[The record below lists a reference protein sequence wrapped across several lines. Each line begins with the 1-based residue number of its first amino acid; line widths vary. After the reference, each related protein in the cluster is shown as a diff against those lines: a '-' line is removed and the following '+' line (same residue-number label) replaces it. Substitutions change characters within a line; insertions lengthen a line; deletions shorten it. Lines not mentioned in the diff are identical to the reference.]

1 MCKTKKNSSLYC
13 PVNPCLSVH
22 IQVQGQGE
30 TSLAVG
36 QSNVHFAFQPQIFS
50 KLNTETFIYWHSV
63 ILDGS
68 KGTSSQP
75 VVPDLLSPSHCNF
88 AGPVAPAPPFGSSRE
103 CQTATAPHFHL
114 PIDRSFFP
122 EDEIEVHMAV
132 HGVEHVG
139 VTWNHQLC
147 KRGTRASINRQYHT

>member
-50 KLNTETFIYWHSV
+50 KLNTETFTYWHSV
-63 ILDGS
+63 ILGGS
-68 KGTSSQP
+68 KGTVLSQLP
-75 VVPDLLSPSHCNF
+75 LTCCLPHTVILLGLLLRHPRLAVLGIVRLHRPLIFTC
-88 AGPVAPAPPFGSSRE
+88 ALTEA
-103 CQTATAPHFHL
+103 
-114 PIDRSFFP
+114 FFRRMKSKFTWLF
-122 EDEIEVHMAV
+122 MA
-132 HGVEHVG
+132 
-139 VTWNHQLC
+139 
-147 KRGTRASINRQYHT
+147 